1 MKTHRHA
8 LLLAAT
14 LLAVPALVSAHGGKG
29 PMMDENAGGGM
40 GPGREHAQEHRGP
53 GHHEWRQDGKR
64 RHGGRQMDP
73 ARFEQRLKAHMEKLD
88 SPELK
93 AQYLATQKSR
103 LDLMEQNLKLHRLM
117 AENKAGNETN
127 AELQAATL
135 EKIAADSKLK
145 QQKLRLM
152 REMVSKMEN

>member
-14 LLAVPALVSAHGGKG
+14 LLAVPALVSAHGGRG
-29 PMMDENAGGGM
+29 PMMDENTGERM
-40 GPGREHAQEHRGP
+40 GPGREHVQEHMGP
-53 GHHEWRQDGKR
+53 GHHEWGHDGKR
-64 RHGGRQMDP
+64 HHGGRQMEP
-73 ARFEQRLKAHMEKLD
+73 ARFEQRLKARMEKLD

-93 AQYLATQKSR
+93 AQYLATQKAR
-103 LDLMEQNLKLHRLM
+103 LDMMEQNLKLHRLM
-117 AENKAGNETN
+117 AENEAGSETN
-127 AELQAATL
+127 AELKTATL

-145 QQKLRLM
+145 QEKLRLM